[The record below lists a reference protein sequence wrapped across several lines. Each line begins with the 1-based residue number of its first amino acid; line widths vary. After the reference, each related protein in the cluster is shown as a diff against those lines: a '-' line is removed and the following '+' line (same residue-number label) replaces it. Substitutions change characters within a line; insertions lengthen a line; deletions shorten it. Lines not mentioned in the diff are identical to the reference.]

1 MMNAAAVSLIPNQM
15 IAKGIQASGG
25 IGRNTRASH
34 AWLAST
40 RGNSATDNLTH
51 QQQHDVIRLPESG
64 DGERYASGRQAI
76 NGGTER

>member
-1 MMNAAAVSLIPNQM
+1 MEMMKAAAVSLIPNQM

-40 RGNSATDNLTH
+40 RGKSATETPSMTPNREPSTNPI
-51 QQQHDVIRLPESG
+51 V
-64 DGERYASGRQAI
+64 
-76 NGGTER
+76 